1 MSRVLVTGGRGL
13 VGSRV
18 IPGLLAASRG
28 LRTMV
33 GSPTRAAEVRTT
45 GDTGDVQPGARVSFI
60 AADRDHDAGRVDA
73 VAGSEFLDDRIRLL
87 E

>member
-1 MSRVLVTGGRGL
+1 MSRVLVTGRPGL

-18 IPGLLAASRG
+18 ILRLRRRRE
-28 LRTMV
+28 LRTMM
-33 GSPTRAAEVRTT
+33 GSPTHAAEVRAMV
-45 GDTGDVQPGARVSFI
+45 DTGGVQPGARVSFI
-60 AADRDHDAGRVDA
+60 AADRDHDAGRMDA

>member
-1 MSRVLVTGGRGL
+1 MSRVLVTGRPGL

-18 IPGLLAASRG
+18 ILRLLSAGRE
-28 LRTMV
+28 LRTMM
-33 GSPTRAAEVRTT
+33 GSPTHAAEVRAMV
-45 GDTGDVQPGARVSFI
+45 DTGGVRPGARVSFI
-60 AADRDHDAGRVDA
+60 ADRGHDAGMVDA